1 MIYSIKYHN
10 FMIQIRKTIIEL
22 LVSCLCLTI
31 VQGQSTIPATGGN
44 ATGSGGSVS
53 YTVGQ
58 ITYQTLSGTSGTVAQ
73 GVQQPYEISIV
84 TAIENTEGITLEYKV
99 YPNPTR
105 GLITLTI
112 KPFDDENFRYRL
124 FDLNGILLQDK
135 KIESEETEISLE
147 SFSSS
152 MYFLKVI
159 KDNMEVKIFKIIK
172 R

>member
-1 MIYSIKYHN
+1 MDLK
-10 FMIQIRKTIIEL
+10 RKIFCVWFLGCLLITIL
-22 LVSCLCLTI
+22 K
-31 VQGQSTIPATGGN
+31 GQETIPATGGT
-44 ATGSGGSVS
+44 ATGSGGKVT

-58 ITYQTLSGTSGTVAQ
+58 LVFNVITGTNFSIVQ

-112 KPFDDENFRYRL
+112 KPYDNENLRYRL
-124 FDLNGILLQDK
+124 YDLNGILLQDK
-135 KIESEETEISLE
+135 KIESEETEISMQNL
-147 SFSSS
+147 SSAI
-152 MYFLKVI
+152 YFLKVI
-159 KDNMEVKIFKIIK
+159 KDNTETKIFKIVK

>member
-1 MIYSIKYHN
+1 MPKIYKAILSLSVSWLSLT
-10 FMIQIRKTIIEL
+10 TI
-22 LVSCLCLTI
+22 
-31 VQGQSTIPATGGN
+31 QGQSTIPSTGGN

-53 YTVGQ
+53 YTIGQ
-58 ITYQTLSGTSGTVAQ
+58 IVFNTLSATNGSVAQ

-112 KPFDDENFRYRL
+112 KPFDKENLKYRL
-124 FDLNGILLQDK
+124 YDLNGILLQDK
-135 KIESEETEISLE
+135 QIKIEETEVSLE
-147 SFSSS
+147 SLSASI
-152 MYFLKVI
+152 YFLKVI
-159 KDNMEVKIFKIIK
+159 KDNIEVKVFKIIK

>member
-1 MIYSIKYHN
+1 
-10 FMIQIRKTIIEL
+10 MIQIRKTIIEL